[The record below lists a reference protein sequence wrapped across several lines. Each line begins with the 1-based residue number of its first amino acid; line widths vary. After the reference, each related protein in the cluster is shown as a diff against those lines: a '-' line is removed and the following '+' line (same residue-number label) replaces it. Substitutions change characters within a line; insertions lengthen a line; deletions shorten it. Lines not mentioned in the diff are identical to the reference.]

1 MIAKGEAVNTS
12 IIIGSLALVLAGLL
26 VTGHAFEQEET
37 SETKPVV
44 SVVQVKS

>member
-1 MIAKGEAVNTS
+1 VNTS

-26 VTGHAFEQEET
+26 VTGHAFEQEDA
-37 SETKPVV
+37 SESKPVV